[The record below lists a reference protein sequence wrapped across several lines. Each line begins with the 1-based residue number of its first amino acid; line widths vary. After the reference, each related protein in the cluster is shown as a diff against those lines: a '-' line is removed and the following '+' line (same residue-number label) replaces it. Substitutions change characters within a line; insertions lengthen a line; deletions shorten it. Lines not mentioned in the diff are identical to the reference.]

1 MQYKAFWIF
10 FPVKMWKRPEMTYKF
25 VETCE
30 FFSVKGTQIPEM
42 ALVLKC
48 LVFYEITEEPE
59 MSKAT
64 SSNSI
69 TYFFSVKRQQTE
81 NVF

>member
-1 MQYKAFWIF
+1 
-10 FPVKMWKRPEMTYKF
+10 MTYKF

-64 SSNSI
+64 STNS
-69 TYFFSVKRQQTE
+69 FFFVKRQQTE